1 MSYYKIR
8 ARRDSASNWSTNNPV
23 LALGEF
29 GFELDTNK
37 LKIGDGVSPWNS
49 LSYIESVAAAHNQD
63 ISTINGL
70 QAALDAKAAYS
81 HQHQIADVANL
92 QSALDGKA
100 PTSHSHFISD
110 ITNLQTA
117 LNNKADL
124 SHSHLIADVTGLQS
138 ALDSKSNLGHG
149 HEYYEVNA
157 PGCSGSVLYKGASG
171 WIDADCDF
179 YYKEQTSTL
188 YVNNPSGT
196 SSIVL
201 GPTGLSISSNSS
213 VGSIN
218 RINLLSDGETGAGV
232 SLASSGLVTIGDS
245 ANESNETKLVVDTP
259 SDKVI
264 IYADNGLLLDGPIV
278 ASGTIT
284 APYVTANHF
293 EGGLLGAVQTQVKN
307 TSGGPI
313 AKGVPVYITGTV
325 GATSVLEIAI
335 ARADTPAKMP
345 AVGLTET
352 ELINNAT
359 GHVTILGT
367 LKGLNTNS
375 FTVGNTIY
383 VGPTGGLVNARPTG
397 VNILVQNMGK
407 VGRVNSNNGEIIV
420 TGPGRTNDVPNS
432 LSLDSL
438 YDVETSGVAS
448 GQALIYNGSIWSYGS
463 AGSAGG
469 GFTSSGSAPSTGSLA
484 QGYRWFDTENAIE
497 FTLVDDG
504 DSMQWVELPSNGLAA
519 STGTGGGGG
528 GSAGT
533 KTYAVFTPFN
543 NQPPNS
549 SFATADTRNSILV
562 LDFDDSSDESAVFV
576 GVMPEGAVL
585 TSGLKVRIHWMA
597 STATSGTCRWGAQIE
612 RMNTDLNSDSFD
624 TAATAGSATN
634 GTSGIITVTEITVTN
649 IDGLQEG
656 EPFRLKVYRDADGTS
671 GTDDMTGD
679 AELVVVEVRSAA

>member
-37 LKIGDGVSPWNS
+37 LKIGDGVSAWNG

-81 HQHQIADVANL
+81 HQHQIADVTNL

-110 ITNLQTA
+110 VTNLQTA

-124 SHSHLIADVTGLQS
+124 SHSHVIADVTGLQS
-138 ALDSKSNLGHG
+138 SLDSKSNLGHG

-188 YVNNPSGT
+188 YVNNPSG
-196 SSIVL
+196 SSYIVL
-201 GPTGLSISSNSS
+201 GPTGLSLSTVSGLGYIDRTIS
-213 VGSIN
+213 V
-218 RINLLSDGETGAGV
+218 SDGGT
-232 SLASSGLVTIGDS
+232 ASGISVTTSGTATLGN
-245 ANESNETKLVVDTP
+245 ASNQGNQTKFIVDVP
-259 SDKVI
+259 SQIAVL
-264 IYADNGLLLDGPIV
+264 YAAIGLLLNGGIT

-284 APYVTANHF
+284 APHF
-293 EGGLLGAVQTQVKN
+293 EGGLLGAVQTKCKN

-325 GATSVLEIAI
+325 GATTTLEIDV

-345 AVGLTET
+345 AVGVLET
-352 ELINNAT
+352 DLASNAT
-359 GHVTILGT
+359 GHLTILGT
-367 LKGLNTNS
+367 LSNQNTS
-375 FTVGNTIY
+375 AFSVGQTLY
-383 VGPTGGLVNARPTG
+383 VGPTGGLVNTRPTG
-397 VNILVQNMGK
+397 VSILVQNMGK
-407 VGRVNSNNGEIIV
+407 VGRVNSNNGQIIV
-420 TGPGRTNDVPNS
+420 TGPGRTNDIPNNIY
-432 LSLDSL
+432 LDTI
-438 YDVETSGVAS
+438 YDVDTSGVAS
-448 GQALIYNGSIWSYGS
+448 GQSLIYNGSIWTYGT
-463 AGSAGG
+463 AGSSFG
-469 GFTSSGSAPSTGSLA
+469 GFTSSGTAPSTGSLA

-497 FTLVDDG
+497 FTLVNDG
-504 DSMQWVELPSNGLAA
+504 DSMQWVELPSNGLAP

-671 GTDDMTGD
+671 GTDNMTGD

>member
-8 ARRDSASNWSTNNPV
+8 ARRDNASNWSTNNPV

-37 LKIGDGVSPWNS
+37 LKIGDGVSAWNS

-81 HQHQIADVANL
+81 HQHQIADVTNL
-92 QSALDGKA
+92 QTALDGKA
-100 PTSHSHFISD
+100 ASSHTHFISD
-110 ITNLQTA
+110 ITNLQTT
-117 LNNKADL
+117 LNNKANI
-124 SHSHLIADVTGLQS
+124 SHSHVIADVTGLQG
-138 ALDSKSNLGHG
+138 ALDAKSSLGHG

-188 YVNNPSGT
+188 YVNNPSG
-196 SSIVL
+196 SSNIVL
-201 GPTGLSISSNSS
+201 GPTGLSLSTVSGLGYIDRTIS
-213 VGSIN
+213 V
-218 RINLLSDGETGAGV
+218 SDGGTASGISISTSGV
-232 SLASSGLVTIGDS
+232 ATLGNASNQGTQ
-245 ANESNETKLVVDTP
+245 TKFVVDVP
-259 SDKVI
+259 SQIAVL
-264 IYADNGLLLDGPIV
+264 YAVSGLLLSGGIN
-278 ASGTIT
+278 ASGTVT
-284 APYVTANHF
+284 APHF
-293 EGGLLGAVQTQVKN
+293 DGGLLGAVQAPCKN

-313 AKGVPVYITGTV
+313 AKGVPVYIKGTV
-325 GATSVLEIAI
+325 GATSTLEVAI
-335 ARADTPAKMP
+335 ARADTPANMP
-345 AVGLTET
+345 AVGVLET
-352 ELINNAT
+352 ELANNAT
-359 GHVTILGT
+359 GHLTILGT
-367 LKGLNTNS
+367 IQNQNTS
-375 FTVGNTIY
+375 AFSVGQTVY

-397 VNILVQNMGK
+397 VNILVQNIGK

-420 TGPGRTNDVPNS
+420 TGPGRTNDVPNN

-448 GQALIYNGSIWSYGS
+448 GQSLIYNGSIWSYGT
-463 AGSAGG
+463 AGYSFG
-469 GFTSSGSAPSTGSLA
+469 GFTSSGAAPSTGSLS

-585 TSGLKVRIHWMA
+585 TSGLKVRVHWMA
-597 STATSGTCRWGAQIE
+597 STATTGTCRWGAQIE

-624 TAATAGSATN
+624 TAATAGSTTN

-671 GTDDMTGD
+671 GTDNMTGD